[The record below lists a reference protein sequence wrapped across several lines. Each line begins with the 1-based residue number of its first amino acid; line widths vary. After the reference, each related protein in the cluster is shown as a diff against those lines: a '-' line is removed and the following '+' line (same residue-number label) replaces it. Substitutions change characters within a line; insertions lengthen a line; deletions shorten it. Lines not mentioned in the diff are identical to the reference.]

1 MSVLIGW
8 AEPLGT
14 VFIRLITMVVIPLV
28 VASLF
33 TGVAS
38 LGDRRRL
45 GRIGGRTLAYFLV
58 TTLLAAVIGLGV
70 AVLADVGSGLDSATR
85 DAISVRFES
94 TGSGAAANLKS
105 VPGVWQTVLA
115 MVPQNPIAAAAQG
128 DLLALIFAVI
138 VFGAA
143 STALDEARRRPLVSF
158 FSAANDVC
166 MVIIQSLM
174 RAAPYAVCI
183 LIAGTV
189 VHSGLDLLRSLAMY
203 ALVVVAALLAHVLL
217 VLAPALL
224 LGARIGFGAFYRGVG
239 DALLMAFSTSS
250 SSVTL
255 PVSIAAAHDRLHISN
270 EVAGFVLSAG
280 ATLNKNGAGVYKAA
294 TAVFLAHLYGVP
306 LGPTQLATIALT
318 TVVASSAGAG
328 VPGSSLVTT
337 LIVLNAIGLGPNAA
351 AGIALVAGIDR
362 PLDMCRTLVNTLSN
376 LVGAAWVARAEGE
389 TIG

>member
-14 VFIRLITMVVIPLV
+14 VFIKLITMVVIPLV

-158 FSAANDVC
+158 FSAVNDVC

-203 ALVVVAALLAHVLL
+203 ALVVVVALLAHVLL
-217 VLAPALL
+217 VLAPALR
-224 LGARIGFGAFYRGVG
+224 LGARGLVSVRFIE
-239 DALLMAFSTSS
+239 ALAM
-250 SSVTL
+250 
-255 PVSIAAAHDRLHISN
+255 R
-270 EVAGFVLSAG
+270 
-280 ATLNKNGAGVYKAA
+280 
-294 TAVFLAHLYGVP
+294 
-306 LGPTQLATIALT
+306 
-318 TVVASSAGAG
+318 
-328 VPGSSLVTT
+328 
-337 LIVLNAIGLGPNAA
+337 
-351 AGIALVAGIDR
+351 
-362 PLDMCRTLVNTLSN
+362 C
-376 LVGAAWVARAEGE
+376 
-389 TIG
+389 